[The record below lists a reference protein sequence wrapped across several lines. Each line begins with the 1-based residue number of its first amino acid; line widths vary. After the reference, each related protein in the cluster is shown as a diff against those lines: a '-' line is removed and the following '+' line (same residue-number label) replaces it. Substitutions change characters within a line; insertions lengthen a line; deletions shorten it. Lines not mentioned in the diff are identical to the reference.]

1 MKGAFEDWRQTK
13 IPSFIT
19 KIFPD
24 ISSPRDFSKNWP
36 VHKLSSENYPTY
48 GDIGLEFPIKAT
60 PKGVDSWF
68 TGEASGREIP
78 ASIQQTRR
86 RLPKTYI
93 HENFHGGMIKAFDL
107 GLKNIDKRLRNAKG
121 EEKEKLRQDKK
132 WLKSYVK
139 RYGEDAFHTPIY
151 ALTHLITDDWVEA
164 MNFLQYDRHPMAK
177 EIAQNIEK
185 AIDRRFQEVTEKV
198 DPGKTWPMK
207 NYRTTRIDLLTGK
220 PARSTDFLEMVRNL
234 SIVHAQ
240 LIVNDLEKA
249 QDKLMPYIP
258 AKYLKD
264 TPFARTENERVPKA
278 KDSLLNGL

>member
-1 MKGAFEDWRQTK
+1 
-13 IPSFIT
+13 
-19 KIFPD
+19 
-24 ISSPRDFSKNWP
+24 
-36 VHKLSSENYPTY
+36 
-48 GDIGLEFPIKAT
+48 
-60 PKGVDSWF
+60 
-68 TGEASGREIP
+68 
-78 ASIQQTRR
+78 
-86 RLPKTYI
+86 
-93 HENFHGGMIKAFDL
+93 
-107 GLKNIDKRLRNAKG
+107 
-121 EEKEKLRQDKK
+121 
-132 WLKSYVK
+132 
-139 RYGEDAFHTPIY
+139 
-151 ALTHLITDDWVEA
+151 
-164 MNFLQYDRHPMAK
+164 MAK